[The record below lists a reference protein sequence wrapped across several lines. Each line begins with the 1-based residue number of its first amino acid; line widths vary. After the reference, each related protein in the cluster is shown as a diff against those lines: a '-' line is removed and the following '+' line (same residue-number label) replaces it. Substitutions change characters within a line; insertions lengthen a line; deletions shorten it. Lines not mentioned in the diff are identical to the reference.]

1 MNKIYN
7 IQQAAKFLNYHVKTL
22 QRLDREGK
30 LPARRTKTNR
40 RFYLEKDLL
49 DFLGLEESDGRKKD

>member
-1 MNKIYN
+1 MNRIYN

-40 RFYLEKDLL
+40 RYYLENDLL
-49 DFLGLEESDGRKKD
+49 EFLGLEKKDATST

>member
-1 MNKIYN
+1 MNRIYN
-7 IQQAAKFLNYHVKTL
+7 IQQAAEFLNYHIKTL

-40 RFYLEKDLL
+40 RFYLESDLL
-49 DFLGLEESDGRKKD
+49 EFLGLIKNNENKT